1 MQIRRL
7 VTMTG
12 VGGAL
17 LVAAAVPA
25 TASAA
30 SSCSN
35 SKGSA
40 ITTVNGANGAAANAI
55 RSGGRKGLAKSK
67 SYTFRF
73 TSDVCSATLN
83 ESDKIKGKKG
93 GNKAFGNATK
103 RLSGSLYIFPVTVT
117 LRLTSGGVNTL
128 KGKGKVTITV
138 GTSLSGSFGKV
149 SKSSTVIFS

>member
-7 VTMTG
+7 VTTAG

-25 TASAA
+25 AASAA
-30 SSCSN
+30 SCNN

-40 ITTVNGANGAAANAI
+40 TTTVSAANGAAANAI
-55 RSGGRKGLAKSK
+55 RSAGRKGLAKSK

-73 TSDVCSATLN
+73 TSSVCSATLN
-83 ESDKIKGKKG
+83 EGDKIKGKKG
-93 GNKAFGNATK
+93 GSKAFGNRSQ
-103 RLSGSLYIFPVTVT
+103 RLSGSSYSFPLTVKVS
-117 LRLTSGGVNTL
+117 LTGGGVNTL

-138 GTSLSGSFGKV
+138 ATSLSGSFGKV
-149 SKSSTVIFS
+149 SKTSTVIFS